1 MTIMGV
7 DNNKRLIPSFY
18 DAIFNKPHQV
28 WQPFMEWTENNIDN
42 LIDNPVVNDIP
53 FVSAITNGIKFGL
66 DVRARFL
73 LKKTT
78 LFIEELKSTSVDQEK
93 LDNYRKKVEKNKEY
107 LYRELENVLIYL
119 DKISEPEKAKYL
131 AAVYKAYIYEQIS
144 YTEMRDYFS
153 VTDRLFL
160 SDFGEIKRVYPKEG
174 IAVGDNINDSDFRLL
189 SLGIFNDDNRFM
201 NTGFLKGP
209 DMSSFSLRFSRFGE
223 QYAGI
228 IGKIK

>member
-1 MTIMGV
+1 M
-7 DNNKRLIPSFY
+7 
-18 DAIFNKPHQV
+18 
-28 WQPFMEWTENNIDN
+28 
-42 LIDNPVVNDIP
+42 
-53 FVSAITNGIKFGL
+53 GL

-160 SDFGEIKRVYPKEG
+160 SDFEEIKRVYPKEG

-228 IGKIK
+228 IDKIK

>member
-1 MTIMGV
+1 MDIMGV
-7 DNNKRLIPSFY
+7 DNSKMLIPSFY

-119 DKISEPEKAKYL
+119 DKISEPEKQNILQLCIRHIFTSKYL
-131 AAVYKAYIYEQIS
+131 ILKCEII
-144 YTEMRDYFS
+144 
-153 VTDRLFL
+153 FL
-160 SDFGEIKRVYPKEG
+160 
-174 IAVGDNINDSDFRLL
+174 
-189 SLGIFNDDNRFM
+189 
-201 NTGFLKGP
+201 
-209 DMSSFSLRFSRFGE
+209 LRIDCFYLILR
-223 QYAGI
+223 
-228 IGKIK
+228 K